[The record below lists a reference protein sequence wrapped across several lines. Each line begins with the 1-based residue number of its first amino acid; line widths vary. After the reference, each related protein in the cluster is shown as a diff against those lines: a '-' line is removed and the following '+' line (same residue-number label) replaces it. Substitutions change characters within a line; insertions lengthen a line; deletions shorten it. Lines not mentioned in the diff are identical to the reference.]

1 MTEETPTPVLG
12 GEDSHPLL
20 TEDAIAEIINQWAA
34 KGFFRLRNMGDKI
47 FYDRIER
54 GVAYSVRLQTH
65 YEHRIVQRV
74 REPFHGGNVDDRGPA
89 PPPWTI
95 AVARPAPFEERTE
108 VVRVPHTERVQR
120 CPSCAG
126 EGCVTCSACAGQ
138 GTTVCLWCHGR
149 GYVTQQVMEPA
160 RGGSANGGMV
170 ARAIDRPCI
179 CSGGRVLCSIC
190 HGNRI
195 VTCSTCAGSG
205 SVKTFDQL
213 VVRFQTASN
222 GELIDVTPVPDKW
235 LAEREGAILA
245 DERATRIDPL
255 PPLPEAAAKKASEL
269 LAKVGE
275 VDPSDYRIILQHLAV
290 ERIPLHAVRYRY
302 AGKDLRLWICGNGQD
317 VYAPKA
323 PWNRSRFVGL
333 ILGSV
338 AALAALV
345 GLAIA
350 VWK

>member
-1 MTEETPTPVLG
+1 MMEETTTPVLG
-12 GEDSHPLL
+12 GEESHPLL
-20 TEDAIAEIINQWAA
+20 TEDVIAEIINLWAT

-74 REPFHGGNVDDRGPA
+74 REPFHGGNIDDRGPA

-95 AVARPAPFEERTE
+95 AVPRPAPFEERTE
-108 VVRVPHTERVQR
+108 VVQVPHTERVQM

-126 EGCVTCSACAGQ
+126 EGRVTCSACAGQ
-138 GTTVCLWCHGR
+138 GMTVCMWCHGR
-149 GYVTQQVMEPA
+149 GFVTQQLMEPA
-160 RGGSANGGMV
+160 RDAAGNTVMTSRSV
-170 ARAIDRPCI
+170 DRPCI

-190 HGNRI
+190 HGNRV

-222 GELIDVTPVPDKW
+222 GELLDVTPVPDRW
-235 LAEREGAILA
+235 LAEREGEILV
-245 DERATRIDPL
+245 DERASRIERVPAL
-255 PPLPEAAAKKASEL
+255 PDAAAQKAHEL
-269 LAKVGE
+269 LGKAGE
-275 VDPSDYRIILQHLAV
+275 ADPQDYRIILQHLVV
-290 ERIPLHAVRYRY
+290 ERIPMHVVQYRY
-302 AGKDLRLWICGNGQD
+302 AGKGRTLWVCGNRQD

-323 PWNRSRFVGL
+323 PWNRSRMLGL
-333 ILGSV
+333 V
-338 AALAALV
+338 AAGIAGVAAVV
-345 GLAIA
+345 GIGMTL
-350 VWK
+350 WR